1 MFVTN
6 NVITNKKFEPHKP
19 SSASFG
25 SCVLLA
31 PLNLTTISR
40 RFDPSPLFLAPVDH
54 LPREVLAAT
63 NGDAHAEMLARL
75 AHELADRKRLRA
87 RVAELQAECAA
98 QSDANAKVETF
109 LDGLKGKLAG
119 LADTSRPL
127 QQFMHLPNAA
137 RSDSERATTAAL
149 PTPLYVL
156 FAAAN
161 GYREACDA
169 SLGVRIDGD
178 VAAAAQFVVDN
189 DKPLTPFPLAVLLMF
204 QLGGAVAGQ
213 SSTVPIRCAYLPS
226 LNLVTVTVLTAE
238 LKAAGIGSQ
247 DVLVNLI
254 PDDKG
259 DVSPNPAHHFGAQSR
274 AIKFDAAARPYR
286 WAQCLG
292 GLDFVPLARS
302 PQLDQRASVA
312 AILGMLK
319 ERLVARRAL
328 ATQIKSLSE

>member
-1 MFVTN
+1 
-6 NVITNKKFEPHKP
+6 
-19 SSASFG
+19 
-25 SCVLLA
+25 
-31 PLNLTTISR
+31 
-40 RFDPSPLFLAPVDH
+40 
-54 LPREVLAAT
+54 
-63 NGDAHAEMLARL
+63 
-75 AHELADRKRLRA
+75 
-87 RVAELQAECAA
+87 
-98 QSDANAKVETF
+98 
-109 LDGLKGKLAG
+109 
-119 LADTSRPL
+119 
-127 QQFMHLPNAA
+127 
-137 RSDSERATTAAL
+137 
-149 PTPLYVL
+149 VL

-189 DKPLTPFPLAVLLMF
+189 EKPLTPFPLAVLLMF

-213 SSTVPIRCAYLPS
+213 SSTVPIRCAFLPA
-226 LNLVTVTVLTAE
+226 LNLVTVTVLTAD

-302 PQLDQRASVA
+302 PQLDQRASVS